1 MATATGPAQRIKRLA
16 RDETR
21 SGRGAHRDGG
31 APDGFGFG
39 HPRHQ
44 FPPRASTPS
53 SASCP
58 ILGDLLS
65 QAIPTYIIWEARRLG
80 VSNFTLARMVGN
92 TLIDTV
98 FGAVPIVGDAFDV
111 AFRAN
116 MKNLRLLQQHLEK
129 NGMRPAGPG
138 PIIEGDYRRVA

>member
-1 MATATGPAQRIKRLA
+1 MAQATRSAPRLQRLA
-16 RDETR
+16 REDMDAALARIEMVARLMDSALAVPGTNFR
-21 SGRGAHRDGG
+21 
-31 APDGFGFG
+31 FGFDAIVG
-39 HPRHQ
+39 LV
-44 FPPRASTPS
+44 
-53 SASCP
+53 P

-65 QAIPTYIIWEARRLG
+65 QAIATYIIWESRRLG

-92 TLIDTV
+92 SLIDTV

-129 NGMRPAGPG
+129 TGMRPAGPG
-138 PIIEGDYRRVA
+138 QVIQGDYRRVA

>member
-16 RDETR
+16 SNETEEAVAR
-21 SGRGAHRDGG
+21 IEMVARLMDSALAIPGTNFRL
-31 APDGFGFG
+31 GFDAVIGLV
-39 HPRHQ
+39 
-44 FPPRASTPS
+44 
-53 SASCP
+53 P

-65 QAIPTYIIWEARRLG
+65 QAISTYIIWEARRLG

-92 TLIDTV
+92 SLIDTV

-129 NGMRPAGPG
+129 TGMRPAGTK